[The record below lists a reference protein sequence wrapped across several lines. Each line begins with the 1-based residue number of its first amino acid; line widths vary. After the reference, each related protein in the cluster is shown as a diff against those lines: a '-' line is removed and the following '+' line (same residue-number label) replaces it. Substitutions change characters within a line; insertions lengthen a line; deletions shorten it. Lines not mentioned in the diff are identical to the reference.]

1 MSLVVIV
8 IHNEGFGTKFEILQT
23 KSFLKILFM
32 RIKIL
37 ALLAF
42 LAPIIIISCQKEA
55 KSDSNSGTA
64 RLQVSLTDDPG
75 NYQAVFIDVQDI
87 KINLTND
94 SLSGWQS
101 LANVNTGQ
109 YDLLR
114 LVNDDDTVLVNADIP
129 TGRIHQIRLILGP
142 DNFVMIDSQLIR
154 LETPSA
160 QQSGLKINI
169 QQDITAGILY
179 KLLLDFDVARS
190 IVKTGNNKY
199 ILKPLIRAVM
209 EATGGTIKGVVLPD
223 TVLTSVLAI
232 KGTDTTGTFTG
243 TGGGYQIR
251 GLAAGTYSLHFFPTS
266 DTTFLDEVRNNIIVT
281 TGNVTVADTVILHH

>member
-1 MSLVVIV
+1 MR
-8 IHNEGFGTKFEILQT
+8 TK
-23 KSFLKILFM
+23 
-32 RIKIL
+32 
-37 ALLAF
+37 LLA
-42 LAPIIIISCQKEA
+42 IIAFVTLLTSISITSCQKEA
-55 KSDSNSGTA
+55 KNSDSNSNTA

-87 KINLTND
+87 KINFTND

-129 TGRIHQIRLILGP
+129 TGRVHQIRLVLGP
-142 DNFVMIDSQLIR
+142 DNFVKIDNQLIR

-169 QQDITAGILY
+169 QQDVSAGILY

-199 ILKPLIRAVM
+199 MLKPLIRAVM
-209 EATGGTIKGVVLPD
+209 EATGGTIKGWVLPD
-223 TVLTSVLAI
+223 TVLTSVLAV

-243 TGGGYQIR
+243 AGGGYLIR
-251 GLAAGTYSLHFFPTS
+251 GLSAGTYTLLFFPTS
-266 DTTFLDEVRNNIIVT
+266 DTTFVDEVKNNIVVT
-281 TGNVTVADTVILHH
+281 TGAVTVVDTVHLHH

>member
-1 MSLVVIV
+1 MR
-8 IHNEGFGTKFEILQT
+8 TKL
-23 KSFLKILFM
+23 
-32 RIKIL
+32 L
-37 ALLAF
+37 AFLAF
-42 LAPIIIISCQKEA
+42 LAPIVIISCQKDA
-55 KSDSNSGTA
+55 KSDSGTA

-94 SLSGWQS
+94 SVSGWQS

-114 LVNDDDTVLVNADIP
+114 LVNDDDTILVNADIP
-129 TGRIHQIRLILGP
+129 VGRVHQIRLVLGP
-142 DNFVMIDSQLIR
+142 NNFVQIDNQLIR

-169 QQDITAGILY
+169 QQDVTAGILY

-199 ILKPLIRAVM
+199 MLKPLIRAVM

-243 TGGGYQIR
+243 SNGGYLIR
-251 GLAAGTYSLHFFPTS
+251 GLPAGTYSLHFFPTS
-266 DTTFLDEVRNNIIVT
+266 DTTFLDEIRNNIIVT
-281 TGNVTVADTVILHH
+281 TGNVTVADTVHLHH